1 MKTMATLTTVA
12 ALALMTAPVFAA
24 SASGVVKSVDPSH
37 DSIRLTDGSAFTLA
51 EGSEA
56 EDFKPGTKV
65 AITYVKKHGESIA
78 SAVKIMK

>member
-1 MKTMATLTTVA
+1 MKNTIALTAVA
-12 ALALMTAPVFAA
+12 ALTLISAPGFAA

-56 EDFKPGTKV
+56 EDLKPGTKV